1 MTKDKRVR
9 IVDRNTGEVRYSDPM
24 KRHLPS
30 RSEVELDVSQ
40 RAVEQPHPRAAQLTH
55 EQQPATELQQIP
67 DQPPATE
74 SAPGVAAPE
83 TGPAEPGNSSSEA
96 KAPAKSKPEI
106 ETVEQ
111 FIAHAYAMKG
121 RKVTLRAKVERACAE
136 EPSLTGE
143 ALARL
148 ARLAQEDRLFAVPRH
163 ILLASREVQGYPA
176 LRAALRTFV
185 RDVMLSH
192 ALFVRPELVAAI
204 RNLPE
209 APLPARALAMVVEAT
224 QPAPS
229 NEGEGEGE
237 GLALKPSDFDE
248 LRTNSTYCLAAW
260 LADVKSLTLTEMTEA
275 LNFAL
280 WGPRALRMEHE
291 NTKLRELTEIGH
303 LAGVGVACQQ
313 YRQQVSERAVLA
325 DKFAREATTARERAA
340 VLEGELE
347 RATDELAQV
356 RLELERVR
364 SEDLAA
370 LNALR
375 ETSGHELAHLRDDF
389 EQLRTRMLRRLVGD
403 VEQLE
408 VGLSA
413 LRGTEPR
420 VHVIQDRVERVVD
433 ALRLEVNKLKGG

>member
-1 MTKDKRVR
+1 MTPENMIS
-9 IVDRNTGEVRYSDPM
+9 IVDKQTGEVRYVEASRRKPPARQDVDPSGAQ
-24 KRHLPS
+24 KDIEGPFAPAHQ
-30 RSEVELDVSQ
+30 E
-40 RAVEQPHPRAAQLTH
+40 AV
-55 EQQPATELQQIP
+55 EQQPATENQQLRE
-67 DQPPATE
+67 QSQSTE
-74 SAPGVAAPE
+74 SAAAVAAPE
-83 TGPAEPGNSSSEA
+83 TGPAEPGNSGSEA

-121 RKVTLRAKVERACAE
+121 RKVSLKAKVERACAK

-143 ALARL
+143 SLARL
-148 ARLAQEDRLFAVPRH
+148 ARLAQEDRLFAVPRQ

-176 LRAALRTFV
+176 LRATLRTFV

-192 ALFVRPELVAAI
+192 AQFGRPELVAAI

-209 APLPARALAMVVEAT
+209 APVPARALAMVVEAM
-224 QPAPS
+224 QPSPS
-229 NEGEGEGE
+229 SEAEGDGHG
-237 GLALKPSDFDE
+237 LKPSEFDE
-248 LRTNSTYCLAAW
+248 LRTNSTYCLAVW
-260 LADVKSLTLTEMTEA
+260 LADAKSLTLTEITEA

-280 WGPRALRMEHE
+280 WGPRALRVEHE

-303 LAGVGVACQQ
+303 LAGVGVASQQ
-313 YRQQVSERAVLA
+313 YRQQVSEKAVLA

-356 RLELERVR
+356 RLELARVR

>member
-9 IVDRNTGEVRYSDPM
+9 IVDRYTGEVRYSDPM
-24 KRHLPS
+24 KRNLPS
-30 RSEVELDVSQ
+30 RSEVESAVSQ
-40 RAVEQPHPRAAQLTH
+40 RAVEQPHPRAAQLTD
-55 EQQPATELQQIP
+55 EQQPETELQQMP

-74 SAPGVAAPE
+74 SAPAVAAPE
-83 TGPAEPGNSSSEA
+83 TGPAKPGNSGSEA

-111 FIAHAYAMKG
+111 FIAQAYAMKG

-148 ARLAQEDRLFAVPRH
+148 ARLAQEDRLFAVPRQ

-176 LRAALRTFV
+176 LRAALRAFV

-192 ALFVRPELVAAI
+192 AQFGRPELVAAI

-209 APLPARALAMVVEAT
+209 APLPARALAMVVEAM

-229 NEGEGEGE
+229 SEGEGDGH
-237 GLALKPSDFDE
+237 GLKPSEFDE
-248 LRTNSTYCLAAW
+248 LRTNSTYCLAVW
-260 LADVKSLTLTEMTEA
+260 LADVKSLTLTELTEA
-275 LNFAL
+275 LNFSL
-280 WGPRALRMEHE
+280 WGPRALRVDHE

-303 LAGVGVACQQ
+303 LAGVGVASHQ
-313 YRQQVSERAVLA
+313 YRQQVIEKAVLA

>member
-9 IVDRNTGEVRYSDPM
+9 IVDRNTGEVRYLDPM

-30 RSEVELDVSQ
+30 RSEVQSAVSQ
-40 RAVEQPHPRAAQLTH
+40 GSVEKPQPRAAQLTD
-55 EQQPATELQQIP
+55 EQQPAPELQQMP

-74 SAPGVAAPE
+74 SAPAVAAPE
-83 TGPAEPGNSSSEA
+83 TGPVELGNSGSEA

-136 EPSLTGE
+136 EPSLTVE

-148 ARLAQEDRLFAVPRH
+148 ARLAQEDRLFAVPRQ

-192 ALFVRPELVAAI
+192 AQFRRPELVAAI

-209 APLPARALAMVVEAT
+209 APVPARALALVVEAT

-229 NEGEGEGE
+229 SEGEGDGH
-237 GLALKPSDFDE
+237 GLKPSEFDE
-248 LRTNSTYCLAAW
+248 LRTNSTYCLAVW

-280 WGPRALRMEHE
+280 WGPRALRVEHE

-303 LAGVGVACQQ
+303 LAGVGVASQQ
-313 YRQQVSERAVLA
+313 YRQQVSEKAVLA

>member
-9 IVDRNTGEVRYSDPM
+9 IVDRYTGEVRYSDPM

-30 RSEVELDVSQ
+30 RSEVESAVSQ
-40 RAVEQPHPRAAQLTH
+40 GAVEQPQPRAAQLTD
-55 EQQPATELQQIP
+55 EQQPAPKLQQMP

-74 SAPGVAAPE
+74 SAPAVAAPE
-83 TGPAEPGNSSSEA
+83 TGPAEPGNSGSEA

-143 ALARL
+143 SLARL
-148 ARLAQEDRLFAVPRH
+148 ARLAQEDRLFAVPRQ
-163 ILLASREVQGYPA
+163 IFLASREVQGYPA
-176 LRAALRTFV
+176 LRATLRTFV

-192 ALFVRPELVAAI
+192 AQFGRPELVAAI

-209 APLPARALAMVVEAT
+209 APVPARALAMVVEAM
-224 QPAPS
+224 QPSPS
-229 NEGEGEGE
+229 SEAEGDGHG
-237 GLALKPSDFDE
+237 LKPSEFDE
-248 LRTNSTYCLAAW
+248 LRTNSTYCLAVW
-260 LADVKSLTLTEMTEA
+260 LADAKGLTLTELTEA

-280 WGPRALRMEHE
+280 WGPRALRVEHE

-303 LAGVGVACQQ
+303 LAGVGLASQQ
-313 YRQQVSERAVLA
+313 YRQQVSEKAVLA

-340 VLEGELE
+340 VLEAELE

-356 RLELERVR
+356 RLELARVR